1 MSKSAKI
8 FTYIIYIISVIVC
21 LGFYVFNGSQNKM
34 VSTILNWGYILC
46 ALAVLITLI
55 MPFFYRSGGSSKKTL
70 WEFGIVVL
78 LCLVSF
84 LIASGNPVDAH
95 VSTPPT
101 HSTLKLIDTSLI
113 LSVVL
118 LVVAFLFAVLSG
130 LFKQRNLK

>member
-21 LGFYVFNGSQNKM
+21 LGFYVFNGSVNKM
-34 VSTILNWGYILC
+34 VSSILNWAYILC

-55 MPFFYRSGGSSKKTL
+55 MPFFYRSGGSSKKTV
-70 WEFGIVVL
+70 WEFGVVVL

-95 VSTPPT
+95 VATPPT
-101 HSTLKLIDTSLI
+101 HATLKWIDASLI
-113 LSVVL
+113 LSIIL
-118 LVVAFLFAVLSG
+118 LVCAFLCAVLSG
-130 LFKQRNLK
+130 LFKQRK